1 MVNHLIRNKKLVTI
15 VLSAILLVLLGISLI
30 FGDAE
35 DRTAL
40 LVSSLVI
47 PIVVYGFIRLM
58 FKVCR
63 INAPHKYLKLMVR
76 FFLIAAILGLA
87 VMRVGVVPGVP
98 NGLSVALPA
107 CMAVI
112 IAALDEEE
120 KNNQTQNDADKE
132 KLG

>member
-1 MVNHLIRNKKLVTI
+1 M
-15 VLSAILLVLLGISLI
+15 AILLVLLGISLI

-35 DRTAL
+35 DKATL

-47 PIVVYGFIRLM
+47 PIVVYGFMRLM

-63 INAPHKYLKLMVR
+63 INAPLKYMKLMVR

-87 VMRVGVVPGVP
+87 VMLVGFVTGFP
-98 NGLSVALPA
+98 NGLSLALPA
-107 CMAVI
+107 SMAVI

-120 KNNQTQNDADKE
+120 KNNQTQNDADNE
-132 KLG
+132 ELG